1 MKDLSETGGYE
12 KMEIKKNNV
21 CMYCKATLTLFLFD
35 SFFEKTS
42 ATVWK
47 RGKNNNRS
55 RTWKINEE
63 RRRRCDY
70 SKKMDQKRF
79 RFEQDEE
86 GRCWRPD
93 RIARRIEV
101 RMWSRDWSHWN

>member
-42 ATVWK
+42 ATV
-47 RGKNNNRS
+47 
-55 RTWKINEE
+55 
-63 RRRRCDY
+63 
-70 SKKMDQKRF
+70 
-79 RFEQDEE
+79 
-86 GRCWRPD
+86 
-93 RIARRIEV
+93 
-101 RMWSRDWSHWN
+101 

>member
-47 RGKNNNRS
+47 G
-55 RTWKINEE
+55 E
-63 RRRRCDY
+63 RITIVLELEKLIKKEGEGVTTRR
-70 SKKMDQKRF
+70 KWDQKRF